1 MVGAR
6 FLLCFSKWNLLQIS
20 ISWTT
25 TVTRLSVQKIK
36 NRGRNLYWITIAL
49 TKWSTH
55 IEKYQQFSGLR
66 PWGPL
71 THLATAPPPFLKPCV
86 SFPKFPRILI
96 IFRKFQETLQ
106 TPSPPRGAT
115 LRTQGNMSHQIS
127 RKLGV
132 CQQTANQ
139 TRDLARQAGAGRSP
153 RNHEIIF
160 APDENRCFLGLPT
173 ASAYFSAKLYV
184 WKLVKIEIWRES
196 AHSPAFPNFL
206 KWGPSVQNETNKLQ
220 IRSCTLTSKSVHQ
233 LVLEHNLE
241 FAAQNLAFSST
252 IGTYL
257 ETEYERKT
265 PTQLR
270 VSAPSIF
277 GPAVQ
282 YPNTDLLQPAFSYRG

>member
-55 IEKYQQFSGLR
+55 IEKYQKFSGLR

-115 LRTQGNMSHQIS
+115 LRTQGNMLHQIS

-132 CQQTANQ
+132 CFRLIFQTEFL
-139 TRDLARQAGAGRSP
+139 TKITKISRPPTGGR
-153 RNHEIIF
+153 
-160 APDENRCFLGLPT
+160 
-173 ASAYFSAKLYV
+173 K
-184 WKLVKIEIWRES
+184 
-196 AHSPAFPNFL
+196 
-206 KWGPSVQNETNKLQ
+206 
-220 IRSCTLTSKSVHQ
+220 
-233 LVLEHNLE
+233 
-241 FAAQNLAFSST
+241 
-252 IGTYL
+252 
-257 ETEYERKT
+257 
-265 PTQLR
+265 
-270 VSAPSIF
+270 
-277 GPAVQ
+277 
-282 YPNTDLLQPAFSYRG
+282 